1 MPRKLTQE
9 EFEQRVYECVG
20 DKYSVV
26 SEYKGKSKPI
36 DLKCNIHDIVFQVSA
51 ECLMR
56 GPSEDKRYTRKMK
69 NFLQIEQN

>member
-36 DLKCNIHDIVFQVSA
+36 DLKCNIHDIVFSSVSRMSYA
-51 ECLMR
+51 R
-56 GPSEDKRYTRKMK
+56 SKRSKM
-69 NFLQIEQN
+69 FLS